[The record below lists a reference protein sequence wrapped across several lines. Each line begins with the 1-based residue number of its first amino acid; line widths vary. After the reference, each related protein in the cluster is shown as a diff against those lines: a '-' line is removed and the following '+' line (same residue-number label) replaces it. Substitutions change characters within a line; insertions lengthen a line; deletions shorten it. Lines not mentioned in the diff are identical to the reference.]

1 MLNPIKKIW
10 NWIETAQQQRADYWI
25 LNNLTDRELRDLGIG
40 RSQIRELV
48 YGKESYGKT
57 TEVS

>member
-1 MLNPIKKIW
+1 MLNLIKKIW
-10 NWIETAQQQRADYWI
+10 NWIETTQQQRADYWI

>member
-1 MLNPIKKIW
+1 MLNLIKKIW
-10 NWIETAQQQRADYWI
+10 YWIELTQQQRADYWI

>member
-10 NWIETAQQQRADYWI
+10 NWIETTQQQRADYWI

>member
-1 MLNPIKKIW
+1 MLNLIKKIW
-10 NWIETAQQQRADYWI
+10 NWIELTQQQRADYWI